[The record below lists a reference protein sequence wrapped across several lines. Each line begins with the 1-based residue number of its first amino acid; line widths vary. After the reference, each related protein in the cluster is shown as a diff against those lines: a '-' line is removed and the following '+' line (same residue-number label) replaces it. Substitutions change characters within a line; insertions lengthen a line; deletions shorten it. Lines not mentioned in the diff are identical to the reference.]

1 MWIIGMALL
10 KARLRR
16 EVILM
21 GLAFIEQVEMLCSI
35 HSLQVSESGKDICN
49 SILAAVVK
57 NARQEL
63 TEDSIRAAAA
73 NDDQETLHQPTA

>member
-1 MWIIGMALL
+1 
-10 KARLRR
+10 
-16 EVILM
+16 M

-57 NARQEL
+57 NARQEF
-63 TEDSIRAAAA
+63 TEDLAHVEVA
-73 NDDQETLHQPTA
+73 NDDRVSSR